1 MKLITTLSPASAAA
15 LALVVLGLA
24 GCDKEEPPPPK
35 AQEVILNVRTL
46 DLAEKPVQMVRFY
59 INGKKF
65 GITDQ
70 DGAFRGR
77 YPAKDGDV
85 LTFNVEPPPG
95 YSVPPN
101 IDQSRWQVTVKYPA
115 DGRPLQVD
123 FTAPL
128 QRPER
133 DYLFMVRTGTPATP
147 VRVND
152 KIVGKTSETGE
163 ALLRVSGV
171 PGTRF
176 SARAGDVV
184 LSNATF
190 AEDDEI
196 YLLTAVKQGALGG
209 AGAEPG
215 EVVAQNDPPEEAP
228 AVEPPEPD
236 PPAEPP
242 PPPVQREPDPPPPV
256 VAARTPSPRAEPD
269 DPWEAP
275 APARRVERVER
286 AERVAPPPEEVRWE
300 PPPREPDPPPRA
312 AEPEPVRPQVVEI
325 TGDGDGELLLDD
337 PAPPARDDSVAELLD
352 DPSPAPVAAIAPA
365 PSPARTAAP
374 SAGLDDGIL
383 DDDGATVDRGAI
395 DQKATIAAGAGAS
408 PVTMSREEISTRLDE
423 VQARL
428 KRSQVLQ
435 KADVDFL
442 AQIDRSHPGYY
453 EANRLLADFYYR
465 LPDYRRQAESLE
477 EATKRGRYKHDPAIL
492 LSLAKAYAQQKRYR
506 KALSAMGRVEAKM
519 RRLPADQ
526 KADAFRFHAEMLE
539 FEFLRQYHDD
549 PKRANITLVDKA
561 VSKWERYRTFA
572 AGADPGA
579 MATADKRIAKLNELK
594 SGLEL

>member
-1 MKLITTLSPASAAA
+1 MKRMTIGSLSSAAA

-176 SARAGDVV
+176 SAR
-184 LSNATF
+184 
-190 AEDDEI
+190 
-196 YLLTAVKQGALGG
+196 
-209 AGAEPG
+209 
-215 EVVAQNDPPEEAP
+215 
-228 AVEPPEPD
+228 
-236 PPAEPP
+236 
-242 PPPVQREPDPPPPV
+242 
-256 VAARTPSPRAEPD
+256 
-269 DPWEAP
+269 
-275 APARRVERVER
+275 
-286 AERVAPPPEEVRWE
+286 
-300 PPPREPDPPPRA
+300 
-312 AEPEPVRPQVVEI
+312 
-325 TGDGDGELLLDD
+325 
-337 PAPPARDDSVAELLD
+337 
-352 DPSPAPVAAIAPA
+352 
-365 PSPARTAAP
+365 
-374 SAGLDDGIL
+374 
-383 DDDGATVDRGAI
+383 
-395 DQKATIAAGAGAS
+395 
-408 PVTMSREEISTRLDE
+408 
-423 VQARL
+423 
-428 KRSQVLQ
+428 
-435 KADVDFL
+435 
-442 AQIDRSHPGYY
+442 
-453 EANRLLADFYYR
+453 
-465 LPDYRRQAESLE
+465 
-477 EATKRGRYKHDPAIL
+477 
-492 LSLAKAYAQQKRYR
+492 
-506 KALSAMGRVEAKM
+506 
-519 RRLPADQ
+519 
-526 KADAFRFHAEMLE
+526 
-539 FEFLRQYHDD
+539 
-549 PKRANITLVDKA
+549 
-561 VSKWERYRTFA
+561 
-572 AGADPGA
+572 
-579 MATADKRIAKLNELK
+579 
-594 SGLEL
+594 

>member
-1 MKLITTLSPASAAA
+1 MKLTTTGSLTSAAA

-101 IDQSRWQVTVKYPA
+101 IDQSRWQVTVKYPS

-133 DYLFMVRTGTPATP
+133 DYLFMVRTETPATP

-152 KIVGKTSETGE
+152 KTVGKTSETGE

-209 AGAEPG
+209 SGGEPAEA
-215 EVVAQNDPPEEAP
+215 VAQNDPPEDAAE
-228 AVEPPEPD
+228 EPPAPEPPAD
-236 PPAEPP
+236 PPPARVE
-242 PPPVQREPDPPPPV
+242 REPDPPPAA
-256 VAARTPSPRAEPD
+256 VAARAPRPRAEAD

-275 APARRVERVER
+275 APARRAAREP
-286 AERVAPPPEEVRWE
+286 APREEVRWE

-312 AEPEPVRPQVVEI
+312 RDPEPVRPQVVEI
-325 TGDGDGELLLDD
+325 GRGDDGDLLLDD
-337 PAPPARDDSVAELLD
+337 PAPAARDDSVAELLD
-352 DPSPAPVAAIAPA
+352 DPGPAPVAAIAPA
-365 PSPARTAAP
+365 PSAARTAAP
-374 SAGLDDGIL
+374 SPGLDDGIL
-383 DDDGATVDRGAI
+383 DDDGATVDRAAI
-395 DQKATIAAGAGAS
+395 DQKTTIAAGGGAS

-423 VQARL
+423 VQSRL

-465 LPDYRRQAESLE
+465 LKDYRRQAESLE

-526 KADAFRFHAEMLE
+526 KADAYRFHAEMLE

-561 VSKWERYRTFA
+561 ISKWERYRTFSSGA
-572 AGADPGA
+572 NAGAV
-579 MATADKRIAKLNELK
+579 ATADKRIAKLNELK